1 MTLIDLCCIF
11 DDIMNQLNT
20 NYVGKVLL
28 HFDELT
34 STNDYA
40 RILSNEPSTL
50 EGTVI
55 MADQQSKGRGQM
67 GATWESAPGQN
78 LTASIILR
86 PTWLR
91 ADLQSGLSKAISLA
105 VYDAVVTNTNLENT
119 WIKWPNDLIIN
130 RKKVSGI
137 LIENTIS
144 GQNLSVSIVGI
155 GINVNQINFSPSLN
169 HAGSLQQI
177 TGQTIDTAIL
187 AVTLFEKIEYWYE
200 ILKANGVE
208 AIQAAYLQ
216 RLLGYQKERNF
227 LLPKEKIVFTGTIVD
242 VDVEG
247 RLCVKTQEGIQK
259 FLVKEII
266 IEL

>member
-1 MTLIDLCCIF
+1 
-11 DDIMNQLNT
+11 MNQLNT

-40 RILSNEPSTL
+40 RILSNETSTH

-67 GATWESAPGQN
+67 GSSWESAPGQN

-86 PTWLR
+86 PIWLR
-91 ADLQSGLSKAISLA
+91 ADLQSVLSKAISLA
-105 VYDAVVTNTNLENT
+105 VYDAISSNINVENI

-130 RKKVSGI
+130 QKKISGI

-144 GQNLSVSIVGI
+144 GQNLSTSIVGI
-155 GINVNQINFSPSLN
+155 GINVNQTSFSTSLT

-187 AVTLFEKIEYWYE
+187 AVSLFEKIEYWYE
-200 ILKANGVE
+200 ILKKNGAEV
-208 AIQAAYLQ
+208 IQTAYLQ
-216 RLLGYQKERNF
+216 RLLGYQKEHNF
-227 LLPKEKIVFTGTIVD
+227 LLPKANTVFQGTIVD
-242 VDVEG
+242 VDIEG
-247 RLCVKTQEGIQK
+247 RLCVATQVGIQK
-259 FLVKEII
+259 FLVKEIT

>member
-1 MTLIDLCCIF
+1 
-11 DDIMNQLNT
+11 MNLLNT
-20 NYVGKVLL
+20 KYVGKVLL

-40 RILSNEPSTL
+40 RILSNETSTL

-55 MADQQSKGRGQM
+55 MADQQSKGRGQL
-67 GATWESAPGQN
+67 GAAWESAPGQN

-86 PTWLR
+86 PIWLR

-105 VYDAVVTNTNLENT
+105 VYDTILANTNVENS

-130 RKKVSGI
+130 QKKVSGI

-144 GQNLSVSIVGI
+144 GQNLSTAIVGI
-155 GINVNQINFSPSLN
+155 GINVNQTHFSPSLTQ
-169 HAGSLQQI
+169 AGSLQQI

-187 AVTLFEKIEYWYE
+187 AASLFEKIEYWYE
-200 ILKANGVE
+200 ILKKNGAE
-208 AIQAAYLQ
+208 AIQTTYLQ

-227 LLPKEKIVFTGTIVD
+227 LLPKANTVFQGTIID
-242 VDVEG
+242 VDIEG
-247 RLCVKTQEGIQK
+247 RLCVETQEGIQR
-259 FLVKEII
+259 FLVKEIKYLDI
-266 IEL
+266 VN